1 MPIVCTV
8 LEIVKSRYSC
18 ASAQSF
24 SVCVGVVW
32 GLYWVARYFT
42 GVVDHVGRL
51 SNKYSYRRNLVFNV
65 GRYMHV
71 CVGILLLRLC
81 PSVWQVESL
90 NITCIIVVVYIVC
103 FQFLRLL

>member
-8 LEIVKSRYSC
+8 LWISIIRIRSRYGC

-24 SVCVGVVW
+24 SVCVGVVF

-65 GRYMHV
+65 GRYIHV
-71 CVGILLLRLC
+71 YVLVFYC
-81 PSVWQVESL
+81 
-90 NITCIIVVVYIVC
+90 
-103 FQFLRLL
+103 